1 MQKDFKYLI
10 NLKRM
15 IMKTME
21 NRGKPAS
28 LRLLMILPV
37 IAALLYL
44 VPSCSQNIKTAEEGT
59 EVAPPPPPPVAETK
73 SDTPYVEVDEM
84 AVFKGGDA
92 GIMEYIKAN
101 TRYPEP
107 SKVNGIQGKVIVRF
121 AVEKEG
127 SIDKVSILKGVDPD
141 LDKEAIRVVASL
153 PAFEKPAIKDG
164 KEVAVWYV
172 LPITFALK

>member
-1 MQKDFKYLI
+1 
-10 NLKRM
+10 M
-15 IMKTME
+15 IMMTKK

-44 VPSCSQNIKTAEEGT
+44 VPSCSQNPPP
-59 EVAPPPPPPVAETK
+59 PPPPPPVAETK
-73 SDTPYVEVDEM
+73 SDTPYEVVDEM

-101 TRYPEP
+101 TRYPE
-107 SKVNGIQGKVIVRF
+107 SAKVNGIQGKVTVRF
-121 AVEKEG
+121 AVGKDG

-164 KEVAVWYV
+164 REVAVWYA